1 MNSRK
6 TSLIRWLNQFHLC
19 DSLQMES
26 EEVQDNDALE
36 EQASAAP
43 ATDEEPDD
51 LTESISKHQQLS
63 DIPEEGIISDTMVT
77 PASFNEEA
85 ARDDTIAEDL
95 IEITSEAITA
105 PEPASD
111 ITLPDETEMISAVSQ
126 LSSESS
132 KTSGNTTPVPAEY
145 DVMETDT
152 LLNQV
157 VETISI
163 TPESVP
169 VFSDEL
175 INERIAGSLVEAHHA
190 ETEPPK
196 TDSQEADTAATLTI
210 EDMSAAE
217 TVTSELKEE
226 MVPLTEVNVEPEK
239 EDELETEAAKTEDD
253 QVPEESEAVEASTLD
268 SEESSGQS
276 PKEEVIS
283 EDTAPAETVTDE
295 PKQTAEHVQEPEVL
309 EAVEAPTLDTEVD
322 SVQSVEKEV
331 MSEDVPEEEQLQM
344 NPKKKQYLSMKSV
357 LSQWMLPKL
366 KMFKYQ
372 KNQKLWKPLH

>member
-1 MNSRK
+1 KKLVTPKRK
-6 TSLIRWLNQFHLC
+6 SKDEDESKDNIQS
-19 DSLQMES
+19 DSEVTQDESSFSIKKLLPGRKKRKSAEKQDQVSSDEADKDVVSVDEDSETPAVVPLSEFDTADAEVHVQTEADIESHIPEEENHELQKDLLDQVAEPVLPSDNLQMDS
-26 EEVQDNDALE
+26 EKIQDNDDALE
-36 EQASAAP
+36 KQASTVPAAE
-43 ATDEEPDD
+43 EEPDD

-77 PASFNEEA
+77 PASVNEEA

-152 LLNQV
+152 LLHQV

-163 TPESVP
+163 TPQSVP

-175 INERIAGSLVEAHHA
+175 SSERIAESISEVNDSVSTEVVSEVPTEEFDTAEIAVDEVYEVTYSEESIQELERTDESQHLVEGLSEAVTTDIPEVEETVPGTGSVVEAHHA

-196 TDSQEADTAATLTI
+196 T
-210 EDMSAAE
+210 
-217 TVTSELKEE
+217 
-226 MVPLTEVNVEPEK
+226 
-239 EDELETEAAKTEDD
+239 
-253 QVPEESEAVEASTLD
+253 
-268 SEESSGQS
+268 
-276 PKEEVIS
+276 
-283 EDTAPAETVTDE
+283 
-295 PKQTAEHVQEPEVL
+295 
-309 EAVEAPTLDTEVD
+309 
-322 SVQSVEKEV
+322 
-331 MSEDVPEEEQLQM
+331 
-344 NPKKKQYLSMKSV
+344 
-357 LSQWMLPKL
+357 
-366 KMFKYQ
+366 
-372 KNQKLWKPLH
+372 